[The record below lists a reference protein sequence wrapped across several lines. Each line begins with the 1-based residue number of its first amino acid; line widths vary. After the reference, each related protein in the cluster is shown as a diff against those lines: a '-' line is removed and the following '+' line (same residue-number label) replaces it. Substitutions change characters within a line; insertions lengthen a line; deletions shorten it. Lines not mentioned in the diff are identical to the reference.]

1 MPIFQKKAMR
11 KLVML
16 AAVALGMTFN
26 SNAQE
31 VKPDSIVQLS
41 LEAYNN
47 HDFELFM
54 SYFSEDVAMY
64 NMGDCEPYVEGKE
77 AVSNLYRDYFDA
89 SPDVHSEIKNR
100 MVFGNTVIDYEYITG
115 ARGSDEPFELVF
127 MYHIEGDKI
136 VKTTAIR
143 K

>member
-1 MPIFQKKAMR
+1 MR
-11 KLVML
+11 KIVMLALVML
-16 AAVALGMTFN
+16 GCAYSLQ
-26 SNAQE
+26 AQE

-64 NMGDCEPYVEGKE
+64 NIGECEPYLEGKE
-77 AVSNLYRDYFDA
+77 AVGALYKDYFDA
-89 SPDVHSEIKNR
+89 SPNLHSEIKNR
-100 MVFGNTVIDYEYITG
+100 MVFGDTVIDYEYITG
-115 ARGSDEPFELVF
+115 ARGSDEPFELIF
-127 MYHIEGDKI
+127 MYQLEGGEI

-143 K
+143 Q